1 MQSVPQVMPAGA
13 ELTVPVPLPFLVTVR
28 TYVASVK
35 VAVTFLAWVIET
47 SQVAAVPVQAPD
59 QPVKVEPVAAVADRV
74 TVALGASSAE
84 HVVPQAI
91 SFEPTVA
98 TVPLPVPALVTVK
111 A

>member
-1 MQSVPQVMPAGA
+1 M
-13 ELTVPVPLPFLVTVR
+13 
-28 TYVASVK
+28 K

-59 QPVKVEPVAAVADRV
+59 QPVKVEPVAAVADKV
-74 TVALGASSAE
+74 TVALAASNAE
-84 HVVPQAI
+84 QVVPQAM
-91 SFEPTVA
+91 SVEPTVT